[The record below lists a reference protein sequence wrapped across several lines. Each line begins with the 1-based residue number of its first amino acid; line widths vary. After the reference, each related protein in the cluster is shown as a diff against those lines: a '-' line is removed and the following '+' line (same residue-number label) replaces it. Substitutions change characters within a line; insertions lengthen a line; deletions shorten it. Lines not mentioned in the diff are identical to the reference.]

1 MIIKK
6 TSTLEFYK
14 IELKEIES
22 KRRDLLS
29 FIHDFNEYSD
39 GSSDIIKNYSLVFN
53 YIKNTIDKVNVRE
66 IIIRNKKHKL
76 WIDSILDDLNYIYFF
91 SSRENQ
97 NGAVIDKS
105 TFDITL
111 AQDEKL
117 DIELASLSHFVID
130 KENNILALEKFDGS
144 TSKTSLIEYFNSFF
158 KETNIR
164 FNLYPIPRDDLEQV
178 LSDVK
183 SILSFKAKYRDIK
196 EVMPDFL
203 ETHIFSKS
211 RDTKLA
217 ITNPKFTTKIDIS
230 FGSGEEIDSNDTI
243 ITKLKRKLFPKKEEP
258 NIDEED
264 DLLDGRIE
272 IVTNYGSEEV
282 IKLQE
287 NLLIEK
293 LQISIND
300 TITKRADFS
309 NHIYEMI
316 VNKIKN
322 LVDKR
327 KE

>member
-22 KRRDLLS
+22 EKKDLLS
-29 FIHDFNEYSD
+29 FIHDFNEYCD
-39 GSSDIIKNYSLVFN
+39 GSIDIIKNYSLVFN
-53 YIKNTIDKVNVRE
+53 YIKNIIDKDDVRE

-76 WIDSILDDLNYIYFF
+76 WIDSILDTSNYIYFF

-97 NGAVIDKS
+97 NGAIINKS

-111 AQDEKL
+111 AQDKKL

-144 TSKTSLIEYFNSFF
+144 TSKTSLIEYFNSLFI
-158 KETNIR
+158 ETNIR

-178 LSDVK
+178 LNDVK
-183 SILSFKAKYRDIK
+183 SIVSFKAKYRDIK

-217 ITNPKFTTKIDIS
+217 ITNSKFTTKIDIS
-230 FGSGEEIDSNDTI
+230 FENGADMNSNDTI
-243 ITKLKRKLFPKKEEP
+243 ITKLKNSLFPKKEEP
-258 NIDEED
+258 IIDED
-264 DLLDGRIE
+264 DGLLDGKIE
-272 IVTNYGSEEV
+272 IVTNHGSEEV

-287 NLLIEK
+287 NLFIEK
-293 LQISIND
+293 LQITINTD
-300 TITKRADFS
+300 ITNRVDFS
-309 NHIYEMI
+309 NNIYEMI
-316 VNKIKN
+316 VNKIKI
-322 LVDKR
+322 LVNK
-327 KE
+327 K